1 MGKLAISHQAEG
13 MTVKRLEEKSAE
25 MSGRSMDE
33 WRKAVIDKLQGGDK
47 SMQNAAKF
55 LNDKNWTGANTK
67 VPADPSAFSQL
78 VGQGYVPAHD
88 GLPSSHEMLKK
99 GLGTDL
105 IYDTDWQPNTTV
117 SYVIRYTGADAK
129 AKTIPAGKQIGDVKS
144 SVYVNPETQPGIVAR
159 DGVDGGIGSFA
170 KVGDASNPLRYA
182 QVLDGKPGG
191 SAMAEINIATGQN
204 IGDTSFNPNAASG
217 STDVSI
223 VSKSPYGTGGRELP
237 MGAQLGNEQTQYAGW
252 LAENKGAAY
261 GDISTQSAL
270 NGTME
275 KYKDDPAF
283 KQYQKDVKEALDK
296 QKKALDKAKQDAIDA
311 RLKAGGGDRVETG
324 VKGVVA
330 GKEQREIVT
339 VTSPTQSGDKLKE
352 GRTGTYAGVAQQ
364 PVSTLG
370 SVTVQG
376 QAVVT
381 AIDSVHVFGA
391 PTSSPP
397 GK

>member
-33 WRKAVIDKLQGGDK
+33 WRKAVLDKMQAGDK
-47 SMQNAAKF
+47 SMQAAGKF
-55 LNDKNWTGANTK
+55 LSDKNWTGANPK
-67 VPADPSAFSQL
+67 APADPGAFSQL
-78 VGQGYVPAHD
+78 VGNGYVGAHD
-88 GLPSSHEMLKK
+88 GLPSSHAMMK
-99 GLGTDL
+99 GLGKEL

-117 SYVIRYTGADAK
+117 SYVVRYTSADAK
-129 AKTIPAGKQIGDVKS
+129 AKTIPKGKEIGDVKTS
-144 SVYVNPETQPGIVAR
+144 KYVDPETQPGIVAR
-159 DGVDGGIGSFA
+159 EGVDGGIGSFA
-170 KVGDASNPLRYA
+170 RVGDASNPLRYA

-191 SAMAEINIATGQN
+191 SRMAEINIATGQN
-204 IGDTSFNPNAASG
+204 LGDTSFDPNSAEG

-252 LAENKGAAY
+252 LAENKGASY

-270 NGTME
+270 GNTME
-275 KYKDDPAF
+275 KHKDDPAF

-296 QKKALDKAKQDAIDA
+296 QKKALDKARQDAIDKH
-311 RLKAGGGDRVETG
+311 LKAGGGDRVERG
-324 VKGVVA
+324 VPGVLA
-330 GKEQREIVT
+330 GKDRQEIVT
-339 VTSPTQSGDKLKE
+339 VTSPTRSGDKLKE
-352 GRTGTYAGVAQQ
+352 GRVGTYAGVDQQ

-391 PTSSPP
+391 PTSAPA